1 MGNCCT
7 KKSGNVRPGSSD
19 QLLHNDED
27 EALTR
32 KKNVAGETSSTA
44 VNENERGA
52 SARGRDVVSNPSN
65 PKLNPAY
72 PNIVLKV
79 TPMKDQAKDKRSPGD
94 VDYGSSYM
102 RNKMMGQP
110 TRADG
115 LNEKSEKMNGQLQQR
130 TLQLGTF
137 TGCAVELRKS
147 AHSFHSLSQQIRG
160 ESDTGKDS
168 KRKKKKGPN
177 D

>member
-44 VNENERGA
+44 VSENERGA

-65 PKLNPAY
+65 PKLNPVY

-79 TPMKDQAKDKRSPGD
+79 TPIKDQAKDKRTPGD

-102 RNKMMGQP
+102 RDKMMGQP

-115 LNEKSEKMNGQLQQR
+115 LNNKSEKMDGQLQQR

-137 TGCAVELRKS
+137 TECAVELRKS